1 MADYVYELMAKIG
14 LDDAEYKGK
23 LKGAGGL
30 LQSFGNGLKTVAK
43 VGAAAFAAVGAAT
56 AAATTALIKG
66 TTEVARYGDNIDKMA
81 QKMNMSTDA
90 YQEWDAVLQHCGTS
104 MEAMQT
110 SMKTLANAAE
120 TGNEAFDRLG
130 ISQEEIASMSEEQ
143 LFERTIAALQDV
155 ESETERTYLA
165 SKLLG
170 RGSTELGA
178 LLNMS
183 AEEVEEMRKR
193 VHELGGVMSED
204 AIEAA
209 AAYKDSLQDMTTSF
223 EGLKRGLFTD
233 FMPGITEVMNGLTE
247 IFSGNTDEGIGMISK
262 GLDTLGDTIKAA
274 LPKLKETGKKIF
286 KALLGA
292 FTEALPELLSM
303 GAEILVQLITGLI
316 EAIPELLA
324 AIPEIFTA
332 LVTAFQ
338 ENWPA
343 IKEAGKKLL
352 EMLGEGL
359 VSAWEWLKE
368 KVVEIVGKI
377 ITAVV
382 EKWTEMVTR
391 QQEALQGIRDA
402 IIAKWE
408 EIKGNIAEKV
418 QNIKDAIVEKWEEIK
433 QNVAEKVQAV
443 KDAIAE
449 KVQAFVTA
457 GKELIDGFL
466 EGITN
471 AWNTV
476 VETVTGFFNGIV
488 DTVKGILGVHSPS
501 TVFSEI
507 GSDTIEGYGE
517 GVDEES
523 PSVLE
528 KVSGFAS
535 SVIEAAGGI
544 VSGVKEKAGAVGSWV
559 SGLFGWGSEE
569 NAAAGEAADEAA
581 AAGGDV
587 KKGFISSLLGTDVDV
602 AGIFEKMKTA
612 SQAAMEKLKAA
623 WSEIASAL
631 KETLAELTAAFDEA
645 LQAMEDRVEATVV
658 KLRAQFKVLEKA
670 AKEVATAIKTAFN
683 FNWSIPRIKTP
694 HLQITWE
701 TIEDPEIKKY
711 LGTDKIPN
719 FNVVWYKKAYENPY
733 LFTKPTLMG
742 FGDGAGGEMVYGH
755 ENLMSDIKEATGGSS
770 AEVEAK
776 LDQVIDLMENII
788 RNGLNANISKNQ
800 IYRTINTEN
809 QKRSR
814 ATNYNALAMA

>member
-14 LDDAEYKGK
+14 LDDGEYKEK
-23 LKGAGGL
+23 LKGAGSIM
-30 LQSFGNGLKTVAK
+30 QSFGNGVKTVAK
-43 VGAAAFAAVGAAT
+43 AGAAAFAAIGTATAGATVALVKGAA
-56 AAATTALIKG
+56 
-66 TTEVARYGDNIDKMA
+66 EVAQYGDNIDKMS

-90 YQEWDAVLQHCGTS
+90 YQEWDAVMQHCGTS
-104 MEAMQT
+104 IESMQT

-120 TGNEAFDRLG
+120 TGNEAFEKLG
-130 ISQEEIASMSEEQ
+130 ISQEEIASMSEEE

-155 ESETERTYLA
+155 DSETERTYLA
-165 SKLLG
+165 GKLLG
-170 RGSTELGA
+170 RGATELGA

-204 AIEAA
+204 AVKAA
-209 AAYKDSLQDMTTSF
+209 AAYQDSLQDMTTAFS
-223 EGLKRGLFTD
+223 GLKRGLFAE

-262 GLDTLGDTIKAA
+262 GLDTLGETFKTV
-274 LPKLKETGKKIF
+274 LPKLKETGKKIL
-286 KALLGA
+286 KALVGA

-303 GAEILVQLITGLI
+303 GAEILIQIIAGLI

-332 LVTAFQ
+332 IVNAFQ

-343 IKEAGKKLL
+343 IKDAGKKLL
-352 EMLGEGL
+352 EMVGEGL
-359 VSAWEWLKE
+359 LSAWEWLKE
-368 KVVEIVGKI
+368 KVTEIVGKI

-391 QQEALQGIRDA
+391 QQEALLAIRDA
-402 IIAKWE
+402 IVAKWE
-408 EIKGNIAEKV
+408 EIKEKISEKV
-418 QNIKDAIVEKWEEIK
+418 QNIKDAIAEKWEEIK
-433 QNVAEKVQAV
+433 ENVAEKVQAV

-449 KVQAFVTA
+449 KIEAFVTA
-457 GKELIDGFL
+457 GKDIIDGFL
-466 EGITN
+466 EGVTE

-507 GSDTIEGYGE
+507 GSDTIAGYGE

-569 NAAAGEAADEAA
+569 DAAAGEAAGEAA
-581 AAGGDV
+581 AAGGEV
-587 KKGFISSLLGTDVDV
+587 KSGLVSSLLGADVDV
-602 AGIFEKMKTA
+602 AGIFEKMRTA
-612 SQAAMEKLKAA
+612 CKSAMDKLKQA
-623 WSEIASAL
+623 WAEIAADM
-631 KETLAELTAAFDEA
+631 KEALAELTGAFDEA
-645 LQAMEDRVEATVV
+645 FLAMEDRIDASIR
-658 KLRAQFKVLEKA
+658 KIKAQFKTLEKA
-670 AKEVATAIKTAFN
+670 ANDVARAIKSAFN

-719 FNVVWYKKAYENPY
+719 FNVVWYRKAMENPY

-742 FGDGAGGEMVYGH
+742 FGDGAGDEMVYGH
-755 ENLMSDIKEATGGSS
+755 ENLMSDIKNATSS
-770 AEVEAK
+770 TTGDVEAK
-776 LDQVIDLMENII
+776 LDQVIGLIEDIVQ
-788 RNGLNANISKNQ
+788 NGLNANLSKTQ
-800 IYRTINTEN
+800 VFRTINSEN